1 MTVSARRAA
10 AIVTVGSELTEGLRV
25 DTNTAEI
32 ARSLAPR
39 GFEVTAAVSV
49 ADDPARLVT
58 LLGRLV
64 TENALVI
71 TTGGLGP
78 THDDITREAAA
89 AALGRDLATD
99 PRLVDLL
106 QPVAARHADPRVAE
120 QVLVQAQVIEGAE
133 VIDPTT
139 GTAPGL
145 VLDTPGGLLVL
156 LPGPPREMRP
166 MLDAVLGRFART
178 HAAHRELGVTG
189 MPESD
194 VQMAAQDVLAG
205 REDVGFTVLA
215 SLGDVR
221 VLLADLGA
229 GDAALDSL
237 VADVAERIGE
247 AVYSTDGSSLAAET
261 IRSATVR
268 RRTLACAESCTG
280 GLVGA
285 ALTEVPGASDC
296 FLGSIVTYANQAK
309 IDLLDVPPGLLAQ
322 YGAVSEECARAMAE
336 GARSRLNAD
345 IAVAVTGVAGPSGG
359 TADKPVG
366 LVWFAIADARES
378 RAFSRKFGSSSRGAI
393 RARATATALDSIRRA
408 LREA

>member
-1 MTVSARRAA
+1 M
-10 AIVTVGSELTEGLRV
+10 L
-25 DTNTAEI
+25 
-32 ARSLAPR
+32 
-39 GFEVTAAVSV
+39 
-49 ADDPARLVT
+49 
-58 LLGRLV
+58 
-64 TENALVI
+64 
-71 TTGGLGP
+71 
-78 THDDITREAAA
+78 
-89 AALGRDLATD
+89 
-99 PRLVDLL
+99 
-106 QPVAARHADPRVAE
+106 
-120 QVLVQAQVIEGAE
+120 
-133 VIDPTT
+133 
-139 GTAPGL
+139 
-145 VLDTPGGLLVL
+145 
-156 LPGPPREMRP
+156 P
-166 MLDAVLGRFART
+166 MLDEVLGRFART

-194 VQMAAQDVLAG
+194 VQMAVQDVLAG

-221 VLLADLGA
+221 ILLTDLGA

-237 VADVAERIGE
+237 VGDVAQRIGD
-247 AVYSTDGSSLAAET
+247 AVYSSDGSSLAAET
-261 IRSATVR
+261 IRAATQRGVS
-268 RRTLACAESCTG
+268 LACAESCTG

-285 ALTEVPGASDC
+285 ALTEVPGASEC
-296 FLGSIVTYANQAK
+296 FLGSVVTYANQAK

-366 LVWFAIADARES
+366 LVWFAVADGRGS